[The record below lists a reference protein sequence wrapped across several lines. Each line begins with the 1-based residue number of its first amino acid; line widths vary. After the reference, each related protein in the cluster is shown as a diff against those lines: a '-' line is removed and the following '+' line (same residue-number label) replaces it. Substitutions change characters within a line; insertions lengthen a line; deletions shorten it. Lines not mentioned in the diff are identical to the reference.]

1 MAPLAAD
8 ISLYVFIF
16 NLSRIKSHIAVI
28 NTFIRYRHPYLR
40 ERTLTRSTTPAARP
54 LSVKQ
59 TEPAPIRFMVTIIT
73 LIYFFIAVYNYVI
86 VCHFFSLSLLHTVQR
101 KLSILLSVA
110 AAAEIPVWK
119 RGDVTNALT
128 LSHLQTGM
136 SCVCDHYFVV
146 RSVFRFLFF
155 FWSAWDRGT
164 LSRCYSWNEV
174 TRQRPKWAV
183 TAVQHQQKE
192 RERERGCLLTARCV
206 KSCSTPNIRAFQFNL
221 RVEVGGLARLGEV
234 DGDYTRNTSAD

>member
-8 ISLYVFIF
+8 ISLYVFFF

-86 VCHFFSLSLLHTVQR
+86 VCHFFFSFSLAHCAEEALHPFISGSGGR
-101 KLSILLSVA
+101 
-110 AAAEIPVWK
+110 
-119 RGDVTNALT
+119 N
-128 LSHLQTGM
+128 
-136 SCVCDHYFVV
+136 SCVKTWWRHKRTHTQSPANGNELCVWPLFCCQICF
-146 RSVFRFLFF
+146 SFSFLFLKCVGQRYTF
-155 FWSAWDRGT
+155 KMLQLKWGDQAATKVSGNGCAASAKR
-164 LSRCYSWNEV
+164 
-174 TRQRPKWAV
+174 
-183 TAVQHQQKE
+183 E
-192 RERERGCLLTARCV
+192 REREAV
-206 KSCSTPNIRAFQFNL
+206 CSLPD
-221 RVEVGGLARLGEV
+221 V
-234 DGDYTRNTSAD
+234 